1 MAAPQEELENRE
13 RASWL
18 RTLYQIAHSD
28 TRWAKEQ
35 GWRVVN
41 WTLLLFG
48 GLFGI
53 AHLLRPHVSVTAF
66 LIASVLVLVVAVFYL
81 IGLHRWALSTRG
93 TAERIEAQIPDI
105 ASVLDRRCPG
115 EKHLFYLT
123 VQLAVVLVAFVFA
136 VLAHVF
142 ANVAV

>member
-1 MAAPQEELENRE
+1 MAAPQEELEDHE

-18 RTLYQIAHSD
+18 RTLYQVAHSD

-35 GWRVVN
+35 SWRVIN

-48 GLFGI
+48 GLLGI
-53 AHLLRPHVSVTAF
+53 ARLLRPHVSITAF
-66 LIASVLVLVVAVFYL
+66 LIATVPVLVVAVFYL

-105 ASVLDRRCPG
+105 ASVLDRRRPG
-115 EKHLFYLT
+115 AKHYFYLT
-123 VQLAVVLVAFVFA
+123 VQLAVVFVAFVFS

-142 ANVAV
+142 ANLAV